1 VKVSAG
7 GDSLRDVERSRDAAV
22 KVQTVDVTSSA
33 DDLAPGTLFG
43 GYEVVRKLGTGAF
56 GAVYEALRLP
66 LRKRTALKVLHREF
80 VRYPDVL
87 KRFLREAEIVAQME
101 HPHIVGV
108 FDLGVHDGQPYIAME
123 LLDGETLADRLDR
136 EGVIPAAEAVDT
148 MLAVMSAVA
157 SVHERGVVHRD
168 LKPDNIFLARTA
180 TRSIQPKLLD
190 FGVVKV
196 REAGGAM
203 TMTRAMVGT
212 PSYMS
217 PEQAR
222 EARDV
227 DAPSDQWSLAVILF
241 ECLTGK
247 CPFEGDN
254 LLDILNAI
262 TTGPVPRLRE
272 VIPTLP
278 GGLEAV
284 LLRAMEREPAAR
296 WPSVRAFGEA
306 LRPFASVG
314 GQALWE
320 AFFTNEV
327 AYVPTLHQWGSAP
340 PPPEA
345 PKLELHHVEESF
357 TIAAPI
363 PAAAFAAPPM
373 SAPQPPPVT
382 AARPPGSARSS
393 LGRALLVASGA
404 VFMGLLLVAGTLA
417 YLWSQGAPAPVTAQP
432 VPLTLATP
440 VPAPMPPAVRA
451 PSMPA
456 PSMPAPSMPA
466 PPAPARP
473 PVAAPAPAVASP
485 VAAPPPVARH
495 APQSEARG
503 VPRRRPRSRASDFTT
518 LGY

>member
-1 VKVSAG
+1 VDPSSA
-7 GDSLRDVERSRDAAV
+7 DALR
-22 KVQTVDVTSSA
+22 VQTVDGTSTV

-43 GYEVVRKLGTGAF
+43 GYEIVRKLGTGAF

-108 FDLGVHDGQPYIAME
+108 FDLGVHEGQPYIAME
-123 LLDGETLADRLDR
+123 FLDGETLADRLER
-136 EGVIPAAEAVDT
+136 EGVIPAAEAVDV
-148 MLAVMSAVA
+148 MLAVMSAAA
-157 SVHERGVVHRD
+157 SVHERAVVHRD

-196 REAGGAM
+196 REASGAM

-247 CPFEGDN
+247 CPFRGDN

-262 TTGPVPRLRE
+262 TTGPIPKLRE
-272 VIPTLP
+272 VSPTMP
-278 GGLEAV
+278 AGLEAV
-284 LLRAMEREPAAR
+284 LARAMQRDPAAR

-320 AFFTNEV
+320 AFYTNEV
-327 AYVPTLHQWGSAP
+327 AYVPTLHQWGVAPAPPQRPHLQLHDVAATFAVPSASAPTAPIYAPPRPSSPLRRGMMVAGGALFMGIILAGATLALYSARTASPDSAPALAPAP
-340 PPPEA
+340 PP
-345 PKLELHHVEESF
+345 
-357 TIAAPI
+357 
-363 PAAAFAAPPM
+363 
-373 SAPQPPPVT
+373 
-382 AARPPGSARSS
+382 
-393 LGRALLVASGA
+393 
-404 VFMGLLLVAGTLA
+404 
-417 YLWSQGAPAPVTAQP
+417 APAPVT
-432 VPLTLATP
+432 VL
-440 VPAPMPPAVRA
+440 RA
-451 PSMPA
+451 A
-456 PSMPAPSMPA
+456 A
-466 PPAPARP
+466 P
-473 PVAAPAPAVASP
+473 PVAAPAAPAPVHVFLPPAPPVPAP
-485 VAAPPPVARH
+485 VAAPVAPVAPPPRR
-495 APQSEARG
+495 AVREEPGALRG
-503 VPRRRPRSRASDFTT
+503 LPVRRPRSRASDFNT

>member
-1 VKVSAG
+1 VDPATS
-7 GDSLRDVERSRDAAV
+7 
-22 KVQTVDVTSSA
+22 TVD
-33 DDLAPGTLFG
+33 DLSPGTLFG
-43 GYEVVRKLGTGAF
+43 GYEIVRKLGTGAF

-108 FDLGVHDGQPYIAME
+108 FDLGVHEGQPYIAME
-123 LLDGETLADRLDR
+123 FLDGETLADRLER
-136 EGVIPAAEAVDT
+136 EGVIPAAEAVDV
-148 MLAVMSAVA
+148 MLAVMSAAA

-196 REAGGAM
+196 REASGAM

-247 CPFEGDN
+247 CPFRGDN

-262 TTGPVPRLRE
+262 TSGPIPRLRE
-272 VIPTLP
+272 VSPTMP
-278 GGLEAV
+278 AGLEAV
-284 LLRAMEREPAAR
+284 LSRAMQRDPAAR

-320 AFFTNEV
+320 AFYTNEI
-327 AYVPTLHQWGSAP
+327 AYVPTLHQWGVAPTP
-340 PPPEA
+340 PPRA
-345 PKLELHHVEESF
+345 QLELHDV
-357 TIAAPI
+357 AAT
-363 PAAAFAAPPM
+363 FAAPP
-373 SAPQPPPVT
+373 T
-382 AARPPGSARSS
+382 AAPMAPMPLPVPASS
-393 LGRALLVASGA
+393 PTRRGLMVAGGAL
-404 VFMGLLLVAGTLA
+404 FMGILLAGGTLA
-417 YLWSQGAPAPVTAQP
+417 LYSSRLP
-432 VPLTLATP
+432 
-440 VPAPMPPAVRA
+440 
-451 PSMPA
+451 
-456 PSMPAPSMPA
+456 
-466 PPAPARP
+466 
-473 PVAAPAPAVASP
+473 SP
-485 VAAPPPVARH
+485 VAAPSIAPAPAPLAAPPPPPVTVLRPPA
-495 APQSEARG
+495 APLAAPGPVHVFMPPTPPQPAPPPPAPPAAQAPVVEAPAPAPRS
-503 VPRRRPRSRASDFTT
+503 VVRDEPAPVRALPRRHPRSRASDFNT

>member
-1 VKVSAG
+1 M
-7 GDSLRDVERSRDAAV
+7 R
-22 KVQTVDVTSSA
+22 VQTVDPAASTV

-87 KRFLREAEIVAQME
+87 KRFLSEAEIVAQME

-108 FDLGVHDGQPYIAME
+108 YDLGVHEGQPYIAME
-123 LLDGETLADRLDR
+123 FLDGETLADRLER
-136 EGVIPAAEAVDT
+136 EGVIPAAEAVDV
-148 MLAVMSAVA
+148 MLAVMSAAA
-157 SVHERGVVHRD
+157 SVHERAVVHRD

-196 REAGGAM
+196 REASGAM

-247 CPFEGDN
+247 CPFRGDN

-262 TTGPVPRLRE
+262 TTGPIPRLRE
-272 VIPTLP
+272 VSPTMP
-278 GGLEAV
+278 AGLEAV
-284 LLRAMEREPAAR
+284 LSRAMQRDPAAR

-320 AFFTNEV
+320 AFYTNEV
-327 AYVPTLHQWGSAP
+327 AYVPTLHQWGVAPTPPPRAHLELHDVAATFAAPPPAAPMAPMPLPSPPSSPPRRGLMVAGGALFMGILLAGEPRPLLLAPSFAGRGASIAPAPAPPAAPPGDGAPSPAAAPARPSPWPCPGARFLPPTPPPPPAP
-340 PPPEA
+340 PPPSLPAVQAPVVEA
-345 PKLELHHVEESF
+345 P
-357 TIAAPI
+357 A
-363 PAAAFAAPPM
+363 
-373 SAPQPPPVT
+373 SAPRQVV
-382 AARPPGSARSS
+382 RDES
-393 LGRALLVASGA
+393 
-404 VFMGLLLVAGTLA
+404 
-417 YLWSQGAPAPVTAQP
+417 APVR
-432 VPLTLATP
+432 PL
-440 VPAPMPPAVRA
+440 
-451 PSMPA
+451 
-456 PSMPAPSMPA
+456 
-466 PPAPARP
+466 
-473 PVAAPAPAVASP
+473 
-485 VAAPPPVARH
+485 
-495 APQSEARG
+495 
-503 VPRRRPRSRASDFTT
+503 PRRHPRSRASDFNT

>member
-1 VKVSAG
+1 M
-7 GDSLRDVERSRDAAV
+7 R
-22 KVQTVDVTSSA
+22 VQTVDPAASTA

-43 GYEVVRKLGTGAF
+43 GYEIVRKLGTGAF

-87 KRFLREAEIVAQME
+87 KRFLREAELVAQMD

-108 FDLGVHDGQPYIAME
+108 FDLGVHEGQPYIAME
-123 LLDGETLADRLDR
+123 FLDGETLADRLER
-136 EGVIPAAEAVDT
+136 EGVIPVAEAVDL
-148 MLAVMSAVA
+148 MLAVMSAA
-157 SVHERGVVHRD
+157 AAVHERSVVHRD

-180 TRSIQPKLLD
+180 TRSIQPNLLD

-196 REAGGAM
+196 REARGAM

-247 CPFEGDN
+247 CPFRGDN

-262 TTGPVPRLRE
+262 TTGPIPRLSE
-272 VIPTLP
+272 VSPTMP
-278 GGLEAV
+278 AGLDAV
-284 LLRAMEREPAAR
+284 LSRAMQREPAAR

-320 AFFTNEV
+320 AFYTNEV
-327 AYVPTLHQWGSAP
+327 AYVPTLHQWGAAP
-340 PPPEA
+340 PPPPRA
-345 PKLELHHVEESF
+345 QLELHDVAATFAVPPPAPMAPMPLPPAPSAPPRRGLMVAGGALF
-357 TIAAPI
+357 MGILLAGTTLALYSWRLPSPVSAPSIAPSPAP
-363 PAAAFAAPPM
+363 PAA
-373 SAPQPPPVT
+373 PPPVT
-382 AARPPGSARSS
+382 VLRPP
-393 LGRALLVASGA
+393 
-404 VFMGLLLVAGTLA
+404 
-417 YLWSQGAPAPVTAQP
+417 PAPVA
-432 VPLTLATP
+432 A
-440 VPAPMPPAVRA
+440 
-451 PSMPA
+451 
-456 PSMPAPSMPA
+456 
-466 PPAPARP
+466 
-473 PVAAPAPAVASP
+473 PVAAPAAAPAALPVAPGPVHVFMPPAHPPPAPPTAAAPAVQTP
-485 VAAPPPVARH
+485 VAEAQAPAPREAVRERSAPV
-495 APQSEARG
+495 RG
-503 VPRRRPRSRASDFTT
+503 FPRRHPRSRASDFNT

>member
-1 VKVSAG
+1 M
-7 GDSLRDVERSRDAAV
+7 R
-22 KVQTVDVTSSA
+22 VQTVDPASSTV

-43 GYEVVRKLGTGAF
+43 GYEIVRKLGTGAF

-108 FDLGVHDGQPYIAME
+108 YDLGVHEGQPYIAME
-123 LLDGETLADRLDR
+123 FLDGETLADRLER
-136 EGVIPAAEAVDT
+136 EGVIPAAEAVDV
-148 MLAVMSAVA
+148 MLAVMSAAA
-157 SVHERGVVHRD
+157 SVHERAVVHRD

-196 REAGGAM
+196 REASGAM

-247 CPFEGDN
+247 CPFRGDN

-262 TTGPVPRLRE
+262 TTGPIPRLRE
-272 VIPTLP
+272 VSPTMP
-278 GGLEAV
+278 AGLEAV
-284 LLRAMEREPAAR
+284 LSRAMQRDPAAR

-320 AFFTNEV
+320 AFYTNEV
-327 AYVPTLHQWGSAP
+327 AYVPTLHQWGVAPTP
-340 PPPEA
+340 PPRPH
-345 PKLELHHVEESF
+345 LELHDV
-357 TIAAPI
+357 AAT
-363 PAAAFAAPPM
+363 FAAPPPA
-373 SAPQPPPVT
+373 APMAPMPLPSPPSSPPRRGLMVAGGALFMGILLAGGTLALYSSRLPSPVAAPSIAPAPAPAPPAAPPPVT
-382 AARPPGSARSS
+382 VLRPPA
-393 LGRALLVASGA
+393 A
-404 VFMGLLLVAGTLA
+404 
-417 YLWSQGAPAPVTAQP
+417 
-432 VPLTLATP
+432 
-440 VPAPMPPAVRA
+440 
-451 PSMPA
+451 
-456 PSMPAPSMPA
+456 
-466 PPAPARP
+466 
-473 PVAAPAPAVASP
+473 PVAAPALP
-485 VAAPPPVARH
+485 VAPAPVHVFMPPTPPPPPAPPPPSLPAVQ
-495 APQSEARG
+495 APVVEAPASAPRQ
-503 VPRRRPRSRASDFTT
+503 VVRDESAPVRPLPRRHPRSRASDFNT

>member
-1 VKVSAG
+1 M
-7 GDSLRDVERSRDAAV
+7 DA
-22 KVQTVDVTSSA
+22 SSSTD

-43 GYEVVRKLGTGAF
+43 GYEVIRKLGTGAF

-108 FDLGVHDGQPYIAME
+108 FDLGVHDGRPYIAME
-123 LLDGETLADRLDR
+123 FLDGETLAERLDR
-136 EGVIPAAEAVDT
+136 EGVIPAAEAVDV
-148 MLAVMSAVA
+148 MLAVMSAAA
-157 SVHERGVVHRD
+157 SVHEKGVVHRD

-180 TRSIQPKLLD
+180 TRAIQPKLLD

-196 REAGGAM
+196 REAGGSM

-247 CPFEGDN
+247 CPFDGDN

-272 VIPTLP
+272 VSPTLSA
-278 GGLEAV
+278 GLEAV
-284 LLRAMEREPAAR
+284 LLRAMEREPSAR

-320 AFFTNEV
+320 AFYTNEV
-327 AYVPTLHQWGSAP
+327 AYVPTLHQWGTGPASAPAPALELRHVEETFTIPAPPAPATPAPMYPAPMYPAPVYPVIAAP
-340 PPPEA
+340 PP
-345 PKLELHHVEESF
+345 
-357 TIAAPI
+357 
-363 PAAAFAAPPM
+363 
-373 SAPQPPPVT
+373 
-382 AARPPGSARSS
+382 ARSS

-404 VFMGLLLVAGTLA
+404 VFMGLLLVAGGLA
-417 YLWSQGAPAPVTAQP
+417 YMWQQGPAQAPTAIVAPVQ
-432 VPLTLATP
+432 V
-440 VPAPMPPAVRA
+440 PMPPPVTVLR
-451 PSMPA
+451 PA
-456 PSMPAPSMPA
+456 P
-466 PPAPARP
+466 
-473 PVAAPAPAVASP
+473 AAPAPAAPAPAAVRVFVPPPSAVP
-485 VAAPPPVARH
+485 APAPAAAVVAAPPAPPVAPEAPPTPRAPSRRH
-495 APQSEARG
+495 
-503 VPRRRPRSRASDFTT
+503 PRSRASDFTT

>member
-1 VKVSAG
+1 M
-7 GDSLRDVERSRDAAV
+7 DA
-22 KVQTVDVTSSA
+22 SSSTD

-43 GYEVVRKLGTGAF
+43 GYEVIRKLGTGAF

-80 VRYPDVL
+80 VRYPEVL

-108 FDLGVHDGQPYIAME
+108 FDLGVHDGRPYIAME
-123 LLDGETLADRLDR
+123 FLDGETLAERLDR
-136 EGVIPAAEAVDT
+136 EGVIPAAEAVDV
-148 MLAVMSAVA
+148 MLAVMSAAA
-157 SVHERGVVHRD
+157 SVHEKGVVHRD

-180 TRSIQPKLLD
+180 TRAIQPKLLD

-196 REAGGAM
+196 REAGGSM

-247 CPFEGDN
+247 CPFDGDN

-272 VIPTLP
+272 LSPTLSA
-278 GGLEAV
+278 GLEAV
-284 LLRAMEREPAAR
+284 LLRAMEREPSAR
-296 WPSVRAFGEA
+296 WPSVRTFGEA

-314 GQALWE
+314 GQAVWE
-320 AFFTNEV
+320 AFYTNEV
-327 AYVPTLHQWGSAP
+327 AYVPTLHQWGTSPASAP
-340 PPPEA
+340 A
-345 PKLELHHVEESF
+345 PALELRHVEETF
-357 TIAAPI
+357 TIPAPAAPTP
-363 PAAAFAAPPM
+363 PAPMYPAPMYPGV
-373 SAPQPPPVT
+373 AVPPP
-382 AARPPGSARSS
+382 ARSS
-393 LGRALLVASGA
+393 RGRVLLVASGA
-404 VFMGLLLVAGTLA
+404 VFMGLLLGAGVLAYMWQRGTLPSLTA
-417 YLWSQGAPAPVTAQP
+417 VVAPVQ
-432 VPLTLATP
+432 
-440 VPAPMPPAVRA
+440 APMPPPGTVLR
-451 PSMPA
+451 
-456 PSMPAPSMPA
+456 PA
-466 PPAPARP
+466 PPAPAP
-473 PVAAPAPAVASP
+473 AAPAPAAVRVFVPPPSAVP
-485 VAAPPPVARH
+485 APEPAPAVVAAPPALTVAPEALPTPRAPSRRH
-495 APQSEARG
+495 PQG
-503 VPRRRPRSRASDFTT
+503 RASDFTT

>member
-1 VKVSAG
+1 M
-7 GDSLRDVERSRDAAV
+7 DVTA
-22 KVQTVDVTSSA
+22 TVD
-33 DDLAPGTLFG
+33 DLLAGTRFG
-43 GYEVVRKLGTGAF
+43 GYEIVRKLGTGAF
-56 GAVYEALRLP
+56 GAVYEALRMP

-108 FDLGVHDGQPYIAME
+108 FDLGVHDGLPYIAME
-123 LLDGETLADRLDR
+123 FLDGETLAERLDR
-136 EGVIPAAEAVDT
+136 EGVIPAAEAVDV
-148 MLAVMSAVA
+148 MLAVMSAAA

-180 TRSIQPKLLD
+180 TRAIQPKLLD

-196 REAGGAM
+196 REAGGAL

-247 CPFEGDN
+247 CPFAGDN

-262 TTGPVPRLRE
+262 TTGPLPRLRE
-272 VIPTLP
+272 VSPMLP
-278 GGLEAV
+278 AGLESV
-284 LLRAMEREPAAR
+284 LGRAMARDPAAR
-296 WPSVRAFGEA
+296 WPSVRAFGEM

-320 AFFTNEV
+320 AFYTNEV
-327 AYVPTLHQWGSAP
+327 AYVPTLHQWGVAPALAPAP
-340 PPPEA
+340 PLALHDVAASFAVPPPTAA
-345 PKLELHHVEESF
+345 PTLLVAPAAPRSPSGRRGWLVAGGALFMGLILAGAALALHAARSPSPGPASAAVLSPALPRPPVPV
-357 TIAAPI
+357 TVLRPAAAPMAPVGPIAAPL
-363 PAAAFAAPPM
+363 AP
-373 SAPQPPPVT
+373 
-382 AARPPGSARSS
+382 
-393 LGRALLVASGA
+393 
-404 VFMGLLLVAGTLA
+404 
-417 YLWSQGAPAPVTAQP
+417 APAPVLLPPAR
-432 VPLTLATP
+432 P
-440 VPAPMPPAVRA
+440 VPAPAAPVALIPAA
-451 PSMPA
+451 PSGQSVRDALA
-456 PSMPAPSMPA
+456 PT
-466 PPAPARP
+466 RP
-473 PVAAPAPAVASP
+473 
-485 VAAPPPVARH
+485 
-495 APQSEARG
+495 
-503 VPRRRPRSRASDFTT
+503 VPHRQPRSRASDFGT